1 MGTEMKIAATGT
13 LNREGN
19 FLLYHGP
26 YEEILPRMAED
37 GYDAVELHI
46 YDSGEIDR
54 EALWKALDASRVT
67 LTSIGTGSIYEGRH
81 YNLGDRDPKV
91 REAAIRHLEKHM
103 ITAGPYG
110 GLVIIGLIAGRF
122 ADADSPEQ
130 FKRSLTDSLYRLDE
144 LAAGYG
150 VKLGFEIMNQF
161 ESDYLIRI
169 CEGVEFLKEHSFQT
183 LGLHIDTVHMN
194 IEEADI
200 KEAIR
205 GARGFINHVHVA
217 DNDRY
222 YPGHAH
228 YNFEETIQALKDIGY
243 AGALALETNNLPSTE
258 ISARKSLEYLRRL
271 LQ

>member
-110 GLVIIGLIAGRF
+110 GLVIIGLIAG
-122 ADADSPEQ
+122 
-130 FKRSLTDSLYRLDE
+130 
-144 LAAGYG
+144 
-150 VKLGFEIMNQF
+150 
-161 ESDYLIRI
+161 
-169 CEGVEFLKEHSFQT
+169 
-183 LGLHIDTVHMN
+183 
-194 IEEADI
+194 
-200 KEAIR
+200 
-205 GARGFINHVHVA
+205 
-217 DNDRY
+217 
-222 YPGHAH
+222 
-228 YNFEETIQALKDIGY
+228 
-243 AGALALETNNLPSTE
+243 
-258 ISARKSLEYLRRL
+258 
-271 LQ
+271 